1 MIKVYLRNLL
11 RDEKKCRVVTGTGK
25 RSARQ
30 RLLAACTAAALG
42 LTGVGRC
49 PAGEDTA
56 TSRFDP
62 GAVRQALARRWEKV
76 KQLPGSLRRDGVEKA
91 SYSVVGNDP
100 GKTKIVA
107 AEDAIFRVDFLH
119 NVVHLATGLLLLLLP
134 FILGGKQTLLLV
146 GVVYAAVAVL
156 GFLHPEDSFLIAGQ
170 IAMNQADRFLHVALA
185 AVILLAGLVFS
196 NHNQDA

>member
-1 MIKVYLRNLL
+1 M
-11 RDEKKCRVVTGTGK
+11 
-25 RSARQ
+25 SARV
-30 RLLAACTAAALG
+30 LSIILG
-42 LTGVGRC
+42 LVLIAVGVLG
-49 PAGEDTA
+49 
-56 TSRFDP
+56 FVP
-62 GAVRQALARRWEKV
+62 GQ
-76 KQLPGSLRRDGVEKA
+76 
-91 SYSVVGNDP
+91 
-100 GKTKIVA
+100 KIVA